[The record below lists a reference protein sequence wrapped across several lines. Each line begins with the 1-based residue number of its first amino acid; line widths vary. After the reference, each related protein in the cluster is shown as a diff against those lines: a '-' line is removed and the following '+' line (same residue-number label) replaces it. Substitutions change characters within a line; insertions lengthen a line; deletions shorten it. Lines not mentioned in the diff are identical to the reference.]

1 MRNVQRKFAPLALLL
16 FAPLLLGSCVY
27 SHVITPLDTDLD
39 TTVLGDKV
47 GRSSY
52 QSVLWTAAWGDA
64 GTQAAAKEGGLTTI
78 YHADHEVLSIL
89 FGLYFRE
96 TTILYGE

>member
-1 MRNVQRKFAPLALLL
+1 MRRSIRLALPRLSLALLPFL
-16 FAPLLLGSCVY
+16 ASGCIY
-27 SHVITPLDTDLD
+27 SRVTTPLDHDLD
-39 TTVLGDKV
+39 STVLGDKV
-47 GRSSY
+47 GTSSY

-64 GTQAAAKEGGLTTI
+64 GTQAAAQEGNLSVI
-78 YHADHEVLSIL
+78 HHADHEVLSVL